1 MGSQLSIILVYI
13 LQWVRWGGI
22 IMIAIIGMSILLSEA
37 AKSKLSPSRI
47 IAVAGSAIL
56 AAVLFWLL
64 PTLVNYA
71 RVDSNNIVPDH
82 PIGSYQ

>member
-1 MGSQLSIILVYI
+1 MGSQLSTILVYI

-22 IMIAIIGMSILLSEA
+22 ILIAIIGMCILVSEA

-47 IAVAGSAIL
+47 ITVTGSALL

-71 RVDSNNIVPDH
+71 RVDSNSIVPDH